1 MGIISEIY
9 QDNKIINVYKSSNI
23 KGSTYETDTQ
33 KLIVEFKGG
42 RKYEYTTVPHLVAAS
57 LRRAKSQGQY
67 FHKEI
72 AKKYPYKLLNK

>member
-1 MGIISEIY
+1 MGIISEKHEG
-9 QDNKIINVYKSSNI
+9 DKIINTYKSSNI
-23 KGSTYETDTQ
+23 KGSTYETDAQ

-42 RKYEYTTVPHLVAAS
+42 RKYEYNTVPPLVAAS